1 MERRNAMISENT
13 YTLLTQININD
24 CEGLALEW
32 VRRNRTQFVD
42 AIDVSLILQMVEDAI
57 VYMSKDELTQL
68 DNAVRAESHD
78 RAAKEYEEISS
89 RLKAD
94 IELSAKNRAENPLL
108 KTWEAAEMC
117 RLSAS
122 TLAKLRMKGEGP
134 KHVKLGRRV
143 FYRVNDVKA
152 WINSNTNTEE

>member
-1 MERRNAMISENT
+1 MTSENT

-42 AIDVSLILQMVEDAI
+42 AVDVGLILQMVEDAI

-68 DNAVRAESHD
+68 DNAIRAESHN
-78 RAAKEYEEISS
+78 RAAKEYEEMNLP
-89 RLKAD
+89 LKAD
-94 IELSAKNRAENPLL
+94 IELAAKRLLEDPLL
-108 KTWEAAEMC
+108 NTWEAAEIC
-117 RLSAS
+117 RISMS
-122 TLAKLRMKGEGP
+122 TLSKLRMRGEGP

-143 FYRVNDVKA
+143 LYRVNDVKA
-152 WINSNTNTEE
+152 WINSNTKTEE